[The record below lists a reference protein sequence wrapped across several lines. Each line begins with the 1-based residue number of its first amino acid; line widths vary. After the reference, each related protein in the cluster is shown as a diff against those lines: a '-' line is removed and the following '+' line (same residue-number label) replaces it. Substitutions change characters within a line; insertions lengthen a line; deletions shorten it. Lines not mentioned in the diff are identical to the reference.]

1 MGVCVWVCVHAFI
14 RHSFYRFA
22 TLRGGRLQAP
32 PCYQLRYATFW
43 IGDFQFHRVLLLA
56 PDKYT
61 PYNSVMDTHLL
72 FSFSSFY
79 RNIKSNNGD
88 SNREQKNG
96 ERTILR
102 WNMGAIFINW
112 LIRVHKVRTLLAYT
126 AWACV
131 SSIWVLGWR
140 AFGQVVFVF
149 VIIIV
154 VTSLKLNI

>member
-1 MGVCVWVCVHAFI
+1 MGVCVWVCECVCMRLYGI
-14 RHSFYRFA
+14 LPRHSFYRFA

-112 LIRVHKVRTLLAYT
+112 LIRVHKVRTLLACAPYV
-126 AWACV
+126 CV
-131 SSIWVLGWR
+131 C
-140 AFGQVVFVF
+140 
-149 VIIIV
+149 
-154 VTSLKLNI
+154 VTLAYLFLWLL